1 MSYADIVDYITI
13 VKRVKLFLD
22 FPGSDIGFSW
32 PPAKNWHARFST
44 PAEEPVRAAR
54 LIILIA
60 ITCLVAYAIYRQI
73 PQRTHARASLHPAP
87 TPIAVRPQATHR
99 DLAQQFLESSLSQI
113 AVLLTK
119 SDENGESVVRSL
131 QAMGIPFF
139 VTRDL
144 PLALRHKLLLLYPEV
159 VGTTFDP
166 AQAKALT
173 DFVSHGGV
181 VFAQDVVWGGFK
193 PLFGFDDVLPLRTRH
208 KIIFDTK
215 NPDSADPVFRYLNR
229 PAEKEVPL
237 GSPALHEV
245 IWTNGYKTAAGAQP
259 LGKFEDGSAAVVRH
273 DFGRGHA
280 YLIGVALN
288 DVVRRNQQ
296 NRDYEAQRI
305 YVNGFEPGTDVWL
318 LLLRAWYETYSD
330 TGIRLGTIPQGKRSV
345 LMLSHDVDWEYSF
358 KPMLAFAG
366 FEKSAGTSSTF
377 FVQTKYLDDATS
389 HAFFFGPSLD
399 VLRQLAS
406 GSDLE
411 SHTVIHSR
419 LFNKVPLGT
428 GQEQYP
434 TYQAR
439 ATPDNPAQ
447 DATALGEVC
456 VSKSLLDGELPRH
469 HTVFFRAG
477 HLRVPPYLPEALV
490 RCGYEF
496 DSSFTA
502 GDVLTNF
509 PYELDFDLGM
519 TEPSTILEFPVTF
532 EDEQLPPLLER
543 IPAMLD
549 TIEANAENGAPSV
562 LLIHSNNAQEKLE
575 AERGLLS
582 QLPKDILVES
592 MIDYA
597 RFWKARSQLRW
608 FSQPVAGGEQIEID
622 SDLPIAG
629 LTLVSLRTIKNAS
642 GIAGIRWTDHAVILP
657 DLAEKSRVVV
667 HLNYLP
673 N

>member
-1 MSYADIVDYITI
+1 
-13 VKRVKLFLD
+13 
-22 FPGSDIGFSW
+22 
-32 PPAKNWHARFST
+32 
-44 PAEEPVRAAR
+44 
-54 LIILIA
+54 
-60 ITCLVAYAIYRQI
+60 
-73 PQRTHARASLHPAP
+73 
-87 TPIAVRPQATHR
+87 
-99 DLAQQFLESSLSQI
+99 
-113 AVLLTK
+113 
-119 SDENGESVVRSL
+119 
-131 QAMGIPFF
+131 MGIPFF

-144 PLALRHKLLLLYPEV
+144 HTALRHKLLLLYPEV
-159 VGTTFDP
+159 DGTTFDA
-166 AQAKALT
+166 AQAKAIT

-181 VFAQDVVWGGFK
+181 VFAQDVFWGGFK
-193 PLFGFDDVLPLRTRH
+193 PLFGFDDVIALRTRH
-208 KIIFDTK
+208 KIIFNTK
-215 NPDSADPVFRYLNR
+215 NPDATDPVFHYLNR
-229 PAEKEVPL
+229 AAEKEVPL
-237 GSPALHEV
+237 GSPEIKEV
-245 IWTNGYKTAAGAQP
+245 IWTNGYKTTAGAQA

-318 LLLRAWYETYSD
+318 LILRAWYEKYSD

-358 KPMLAFAG
+358 QPMLAFAD

-389 HAFFFGPSLD
+389 RAFFFGQSLV
-399 VLRQLAS
+399 VLRELAP
-406 GSDLE
+406 GSDIE
-411 SHTVIHSR
+411 SHTVIHSK

-428 GQEQYP
+428 GQEQYSN
-434 TYQAR
+434 YRAR
-439 ATPDNPAQ
+439 ATRDNPAQ

-456 VSKSLLDGELPRH
+456 VSKSLLDGELQGH

-477 HLRVPPYLPEALV
+477 HLRVPPFLPEALV

-519 TEPSTILEFPVTF
+519 TEPSTIFEFPVTF
-532 EDEQLPPLLER
+532 EDEQLPPLLDR

-562 LLIHSNNAQEKLE
+562 LLIHSNNSKEKLE
-575 AERGLLS
+575 AERGILS
-582 QLPKDILVES
+582 RLPKDILVEN

-608 FSQPVAGGEQIEID
+608 FPQPVTDGEQIEID
-622 SDLPIAG
+622 SELPIAG
-629 LTLVSLRTIKNAS
+629 LTLVSLRRIQNAS
-642 GIAGIRWTDHAVILP
+642 GMPGIRWTDHALILP
-657 DLAEKSRVVV
+657 DLVGKSRVLV
-667 HLNYLP
+667 HINYLRDSGLP
-673 N
+673 ASSPR